1 MISTLILPLSS
12 TTLKPSDN
20 TELLDWLRLNEPQI
34 LEKVEAV
41 FEDVEDKV
49 EAVNVL
55 ALRCKACFRFFLE
68 AISRQSLSL
77 KAKEIFILK
86 CYQRL
91 PAANSEFPR
100 ILYWKHA
107 EIDKT
112 DGNNSEFVSLFRE
125 SIWLENRGHLLSL
138 NLKNN
143 SCKYL

>member
-55 ALRCKACFRFFLE
+55 ALR
-68 AISRQSLSL
+68 
-77 KAKEIFILK
+77 
-86 CYQRL
+86 
-91 PAANSEFPR
+91 
-100 ILYWKHA
+100 
-107 EIDKT
+107 
-112 DGNNSEFVSLFRE
+112 
-125 SIWLENRGHLLSL
+125 
-138 NLKNN
+138 
-143 SCKYL
+143 